1 MQYIEPYSICDT
13 KRTWILDDS
22 TVVKG
27 TLLIILTVTGAASLR
42 NASTI
47 EPKAVLIRRFVPEV
61 ALILT
66 EDTSSKK
73 VEYLLLGRRTCLFR
87 LRHSEEWGSGFD
99 CDDVVLSFVNWRRKG
114 YLFEVR

>member
-1 MQYIEPYSICDT
+1 MRVHLSTTIQAALDDEVRSIEAAAIIESILSTFCNISNLYMKTNSICDT

-66 EDTSSKK
+66 N
-73 VEYLLLGRRTCLFR
+73 F
-87 LRHSEEWGSGFD
+87 
-99 CDDVVLSFVNWRRKG
+99 N
-114 YLFEVR
+114 

>member
-1 MQYIEPYSICDT
+1 MLQYIEPFSICDT

-73 VEYLLLGRRTCLFR
+73 VEYLLLR
-87 LRHSEEWGSGFD
+87 EEDLPFSSQTQLGFG
-99 CDDVVLSFVNWRRKG
+99 F
-114 YLFEVR
+114 